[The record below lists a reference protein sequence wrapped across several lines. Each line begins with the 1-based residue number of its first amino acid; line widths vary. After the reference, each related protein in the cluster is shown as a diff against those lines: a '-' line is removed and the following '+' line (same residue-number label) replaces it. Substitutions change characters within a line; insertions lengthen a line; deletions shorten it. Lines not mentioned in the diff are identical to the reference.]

1 MNIRTKEAKSGDF
14 LVVIICIAVILV
26 CILPMVN
33 LLAQSLSSSEAVING
48 MVAFFPVINRNTS
61 GTTAASEENDW
72 RNWNTNESADWQSAW
87 DNSDSDSLWGN
98 TTDDW
103 QSAWNTDTDSLW
115 AATTA
120 DEFDWGSA
128 WDSHDWESEALTDFN
143 TDDLYAGMYGDT
155 GYDDFESTEEYKEWY
170 AMRKNVRDNFR
181 TGATLEQYRYVFLDP
196 SFSRSMWWT
205 AILTIICTFVSLVMT
220 VLCAYPLTYDW
231 LKGKI
236 FLNTMI
242 IFTMYFSAG
251 VIPSYMLMKDL
262 GLLNNPLV
270 LIIPNCLSVF
280 NMIIL
285 RSFFFGIPDSLRES
299 AEIDGANPFTV
310 LIRIYLPLS
319 APVLATLALF
329 YAVGRWNGFSDAL
342 LYLSTAP
349 QWVPIQLKL
358 WQLIQNT
365 TSIDVTTV
373 EMVGGSVPRASDAI
387 KAAAIM
393 FATVPILLVYPWL
406 QRYFIAG
413 VTIGA
418 VKG

>member
-1 MNIRTKEAKSGDF
+1 MSIKKKGSSTGD
-14 LVVIICIAVILV
+14 LVVFLICVVVILL
-26 CILPMVN
+26 CILPMIN
-33 LLAQSLSSSEAVING
+33 LLAQSLSSSDAVING
-48 MVAFFPVINRNTS
+48 KVSFLPVINKENASAVEPENYAWTD
-61 GTTAASEENDW
+61 SEE
-72 RNWNTNESADWQSAW
+72 
-87 DNSDSDSLWGN
+87 
-98 TTDDW
+98 
-103 QSAWNTDTDSLW
+103 
-115 AATTA
+115 TA
-120 DEFDWGSA
+120 FS
-128 WDSHDWESEALTDFN
+128 
-143 TDDLYAGMYGDT
+143 
-155 GYDDFESTEEYKEWY
+155 YDDDYEEYVYEDAEEYVYEDAEEYVYEDAEEYVYEDAEEYVYGEDEDSSYDYSAGSSSQNDEQSDEEYSEWV
-170 AMRKNVRDNFR
+170 AQREAVKNKFKYGI
-181 TGATLEQYRYVFLDP
+181 TMESYRYVFMDP
-196 SFSRSMWWT
+196 AFTRSMWWT
-205 AILTIICTFVSLVMT
+205 AILTVICTLVSLTMT
-220 VLCAYPLTYDW
+220 ILCAYPLTYDN
-231 LKGKI
+231 LKGKMLI
-236 FLNTMI
+236 NTII

-251 VIPSYMLMKDL
+251 TIPNYILMKNM
-262 GLLNNPLV
+262 GLLDNPLV

-299 AEIDGANPFTV
+299 AELDGANPFTV

-342 LYLSTAP
+342 LYIKSAP

-373 EMVGGSVPRASDAI
+373 EMVSGNVPRASDAI

-393 FATVPILLVYPWL
+393 FATVPILIIYPWL
-406 QRYFIAG
+406 QRYFIKG